1 MKIIKKMNGMNI
13 YGLTAVTAMPAGS
26 GWLVVLSQNNLCE
39 NVVKPAGDAALHSF
53 SLQRG
58 AIQNHTVRCGFGVCF
73 CVCCCGYAGMYIF
86 LSSPYYSTDAS
97 MRKWCST
104 RAHCPFR
111 HVVLLFSLFLI
122 HFESG
127 AFNGREKYTHM
138 HVHQSPQ
145 VRFGGG
151 GAPIRILC
159 RGTRLD
165 KT

>member
-1 MKIIKKMNGMNI
+1 MNI

-26 GWLVVLSQNNLCE
+26 GWLVALSQNNLCE

-127 AFNGREKYTHM
+127 AFNGREKYTHTHT
-138 HVHQSPQ
+138 HVHQSPR

-151 GAPIRILC
+151 GRAPIRIPC